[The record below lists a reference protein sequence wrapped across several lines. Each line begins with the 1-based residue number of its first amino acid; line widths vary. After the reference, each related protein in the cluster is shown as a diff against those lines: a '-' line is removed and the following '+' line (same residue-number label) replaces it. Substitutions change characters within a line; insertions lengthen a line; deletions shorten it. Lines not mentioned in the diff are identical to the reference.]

1 MRSRRSSR
9 DSTPSTQAE
18 DGDDSD
24 QPTLAASERQ
34 LAVAASSQPSLLQSS
49 KSDGNVKKGTG
60 FVPSNEKGVWS
71 RSSSSTGSIAKAA
84 TTATATAT
92 VIPTTL
98 GKELEEGKEAA
109 TTTTTTTKGSKTI
122 RNTTKSTTTTRNTAE
137 QESRLNKEKME
148 DSRNYRPRSRL
159 RSSWACSIWTLVV
172 TAMSAFALWTIV
184 QSFRERQCDA
194 KGCRMSHM
202 SPIYLKAKDFDT
214 EHTRFASKYNLYLY
228 RENGVDEDY
237 PPKGVPVLF
246 IPGNAGSYRQVRP
259 IAAEAAR
266 HYRNVIAADETLAKA
281 GTRNLDFFTVDFNE
295 DITAFHGQTVLDQAE
310 YLNEAVAY
318 ILSLYHDS
326 RKSTMD
332 SDLPDP
338 SSVIIFGHSM
348 GGIVAR
354 TMLIMPNYRSK
365 SINTII
371 TMSAPHSRPP
381 VSFDRQIVKTYDDI
395 NNYWSRSFSEKWA
408 NNNPLWHTTLVSIAG
423 GGLDNVVPSD
433 YASISSL
440 VPDTHGFTVYTSTIP
455 DVWLGADHLAILW
468 CDQLMKVV
476 ARAMLD
482 IIDVK
487 RAEQTAPRQERMRIL
502 KKWFLTGLE
511 EGTQKTLSDTKPTTL
526 LTLGADSQ
534 NITSQGQRLVLRHLG
549 ESQKPRA
556 YLMPIP
562 PSPGAKFTLMT
573 DQTLSGRNGKLEV
586 LFCSVWPLQAGQ
598 SAALFSMNMDLS
610 GDSTGSTRLACKSAA
625 DDVIRLP
632 ASTKDSQHSFD
643 ARTPFSYLEYK
654 FEDLVDENRVNRF
667 EFVAVVDKTTQKN
680 DGWVIAEFSTK
691 DSQIRSDIG
700 LWGLLSDGVHVTLPA
715 DRSVVQDINIP
726 SIHSSLFAYKLKVGQ
741 QQCSGRQLFTPLVRQ
756 YLADPHESKF
766 FVNAKEAD
774 VNLHGTAPF
783 LPPALRPNSR
793 RGLSLQIWSDPTCNS
808 PIDISVE
815 IDFMGSLGRPANRYR
830 MALAAFPLL
839 IVALVIRQ
847 QFVDYNNFG
856 RFISFAEGMDLF
868 VTRSLPY
875 VLGSLSVI
883 AFTLSFA
890 NSEASSFPSSPLEKR
905 SDDHPSTAQNM
916 QFAKNDMLVGLQ
928 DPFFWFLAP
937 LCATIAIGIVVVLNY
952 LVLIILNAGCAVSM
966 GIDRLLGRGP
976 EKRGGAVTPT
986 FSTSSPRRRIIVTGF
1001 LLLFV
1006 ATIVPYQF
1014 AYLVACIIQLL
1025 TCIRALKFAKEN
1037 SASTSSP
1044 AWDFYNYSH
1053 SVLVIMLWILPINL
1067 PVLVVWHHNL
1077 AVHWLTPFSSH
1088 HNLLSIMPFILLVE
1102 TATTGNM
1109 IPRVVTRSKHITNL
1123 LLIAIAAYS
1132 AMYGVTYA
1140 YRLHHLVNILAAWLV
1155 VIHFSQTRPTMA
1167 RVVEILTAE
1176 EAEEGGVAAV
1186 VGKKR
1191 VL

>member
-1 MRSRRSSR
+1 
-9 DSTPSTQAE
+9 
-18 DGDDSD
+18 
-24 QPTLAASERQ
+24 
-34 LAVAASSQPSLLQSS
+34 
-49 KSDGNVKKGTG
+49 
-60 FVPSNEKGVWS
+60 
-71 RSSSSTGSIAKAA
+71 
-84 TTATATAT
+84 
-92 VIPTTL
+92 
-98 GKELEEGKEAA
+98 
-109 TTTTTTTKGSKTI
+109 
-122 RNTTKSTTTTRNTAE
+122 
-137 QESRLNKEKME
+137 
-148 DSRNYRPRSRL
+148 
-159 RSSWACSIWTLVV
+159 
-172 TAMSAFALWTIV
+172 
-184 QSFRERQCDA
+184 
-194 KGCRMSHM
+194 
-202 SPIYLKAKDFDT
+202 
-214 EHTRFASKYNLYLY
+214 
-228 RENGVDEDY
+228 
-237 PPKGVPVLF
+237 
-246 IPGNAGSYRQVRP
+246 
-259 IAAEAAR
+259 
-266 HYRNVIAADETLAKA
+266 LAKA

-632 ASTKDSQHSFD
+632 ASTKDSKHSFD

-847 QFVDYNNFG
+847 QFVDYNN
-856 RFISFAEGMDLF
+856 
-868 VTRSLPY
+868 
-875 VLGSLSVI
+875 LG
-883 AFTLSFA
+883 
-890 NSEASSFPSSPLEKR
+890 K
-905 SDDHPSTAQNM
+905 HP
-916 QFAKNDMLVGLQ
+916 
-928 DPFFWFLAP
+928 
-937 LCATIAIGIVVVLNY
+937 
-952 LVLIILNAGCAVSM
+952 
-966 GIDRLLGRGP
+966 
-976 EKRGGAVTPT
+976 
-986 FSTSSPRRRIIVTGF
+986 
-1001 LLLFV
+1001 
-1006 ATIVPYQF
+1006 
-1014 AYLVACIIQLL
+1014 
-1025 TCIRALKFAKEN
+1025 
-1037 SASTSSP
+1037 
-1044 AWDFYNYSH
+1044 
-1053 SVLVIMLWILPINL
+1053 
-1067 PVLVVWHHNL
+1067 
-1077 AVHWLTPFSSH
+1077 
-1088 HNLLSIMPFILLVE
+1088 VE
-1102 TATTGNM
+1102 
-1109 IPRVVTRSKHITNL
+1109 
-1123 LLIAIAAYS
+1123 
-1132 AMYGVTYA
+1132 
-1140 YRLHHLVNILAAWLV
+1140 
-1155 VIHFSQTRPTMA
+1155 
-1167 RVVEILTAE
+1167 
-1176 EAEEGGVAAV
+1176 
-1186 VGKKR
+1186 
-1191 VL
+1191 

>member
-9 DSTPSTQAE
+9 DSIPSTPAE

-24 QPTLAASERQ
+24 QLSVGSSNKRQ
-34 LAVAASSQPSLLQSS
+34 FATTQQLHKA
-49 KSDGNVKKGTG
+49 DGSVKKGLPLT
-60 FVPSNEKGVWS
+60 PDKGVWS
-71 RSSSSTGSIAKAA
+71 AASAAAA
-84 TTATATAT
+84 TI
-92 VIPTTL
+92 VL
-98 GKELEEGKEAA
+98 GKEVEEVEVPLPA
-109 TTTTTTTKGSKTI
+109 TTTSTPTTARSPA
-122 RNTTKSTTTTRNTAE
+122 S
-137 QESRLNKEKME
+137 ESPLSKEKME
-148 DSRNYRPRSRL
+148 DTRNYRRSRL
-159 RSSWACSIWTLVV
+159 RSNWVCSAGTLAV
-172 TAMSAFALWTIV
+172 TLLSAFALWSIV
-184 QSFRERQCDA
+184 QSYRERQCDA

-266 HYRNVIAADETLAKA
+266 HFRNAIATDETLAKA

-371 TMSAPHSRPP
+371 TMSAPHARPP

-408 NNNPLWHTTLVSIAG
+408 NNNPLWHVTLVSIAG

-487 RAEQTAPRQERMRIL
+487 RPEQTKPRQERMRL
-502 KKWFLTGLE
+502 LRKWFLTGLE
-511 EGTQKTLSDTKPTTL
+511 EGTQKTLALQETKPTTL

-534 NITSQGQRLVLRHLG
+534 NITAPGQRLVLRNLG

-573 DQTLSGRNGKLEV
+573 DQTLQAGRSGKLEV

-598 SAALFSMNMDLS
+598 SATLFSMNMDLS
-610 GDSTGSTRLACKSAA
+610 GDSTGSTRLACKNAA

-632 ASTKDSQHSFD
+632 ASTQDSTYSFD
-643 ARTPFSYLEYK
+643 DRAPFSYLEYK
-654 FEDLVDENRVNRF
+654 FEDLIDENRVNKF
-667 EFVAVVDKTTQKN
+667 EFVAVVDKASKRAE
-680 DGWVIAEFSTK
+680 GWVIAEFSTK
-691 DSQIRSDIG
+691 DSRIQSNVG
-700 LWGLLSDGVHVTLPA
+700 LGGLLTEGIHATLPA
-715 DRSVVQDINIP
+715 ERSVVMDINIP
-726 SIHSSLFAYKLKVGQ
+726 IIHSSLFAYKLKVGPQ
-741 QQCSGRQLFTPLVRQ
+741 SCTGGRLFTPLVRQ

-766 FVNAKEAD
+766 FVNAKTAD
-774 VNLHGTAPF
+774 INLHGTAPF
-783 LPPALRPNSR
+783 LPPPLRPTSR
-793 RGLSLQIWSDPTCNS
+793 RGLSLQIWSDPTFNS
-808 PIDISVE
+808 PIDISIRV
-815 IDFMGSLGRPANRYR
+815 DFLGSLGRPAARYR

-839 IVALVIRQ
+839 VVALVIRQ
-847 QFVDYNNFG
+847 QFMDYNNFG
-856 RFISFAEGMDLF
+856 RFISFGEGMDLF
-868 VTRSLPY
+868 VSKSLPL
-875 VLGSLSVI
+875 VLFSLSCMAI
-883 AFTLSFA
+883 SLSFA
-890 NSEASSFPSSPLEKR
+890 NSESNNGTPSPLDKR
-905 SDDHPSTAQNM
+905 SDDHPSTASNM

-937 LCATIAIGIVVVLNY
+937 LSALIAVGIVVVLNY
-952 LVLIILNAGCAVSM
+952 LVMIILNIGVAIYS
-966 GIDRLLGRGP
+966 IFDRFSRRSNHERRHTGSI
-976 EKRGGAVTPT
+976 A

-1014 AYLVACIIQLL
+1014 AYMVACIIQLF

-1037 SASTSSP
+1037 GYGERSGPT
-1044 AWDFYNYSH
+1044 WDFYNYSH
-1053 SVLVIMLWILPINL
+1053 SILVIMLWILPINL

-1102 TATTGNM
+1102 TLTTGNM
-1109 IPRVVTRSKHITNL
+1109 ISRVTTNVKYVTNL
-1123 LLIAIAAYS
+1123 LLVGIAAYS
-1132 AMYGVTYA
+1132 ALYGVTYA
-1140 YRLHHLVNILAAWLV
+1140 YRLHHLVNILAAWFV
-1155 VIHFSQTRPTMA
+1155 AIHFSGTRPTVA
-1167 RVVEILTAE
+1167 GLLEIFMDDLE
-1176 EAEEGGVAAV
+1176 ESE
-1186 VGKKR
+1186 KKR
-1191 VL
+1191 HQ